1 MAYKRD
7 IIPWLKENGY
17 TWQDIDRIWNE
28 CCEVN
33 ILCNKLAM
41 LGKDWSELSMYAIKQ
56 LPTLKEETL
65 KAQAKAKEEERKNQ
79 EEEQKR
85 KDYEKYYATHFESIL
100 VEKIDKGEDLT
111 ESELVDMLQ
120 CSIERSYGDVDR
132 WTRAVYDIC
141 ELEGRFFCLKWEKG
155 LNENQ
160 SNNFFNQPYE
170 VYPNKVVKVV
180 ESTSYSRYKKADE
193 FKEFHFS
200 STEESELLRMVRDML
215 CGDKDIKVIKT
226 GEDLIIRTNS

>member
-7 IIPWLKENGY
+7 IIPCLKENGY

-65 KAQAKAKEEERKNQ
+65 KAQAKAKEEERKKQ

-85 KDYEKYYATHFESIL
+85 KDYESIMQ
-100 VEKIDKGEDLT
+100 LT
-111 ESELVDMLQ
+111 LRV
-120 CSIERSYGDVDR
+120 
-132 WTRAVYDIC
+132 
-141 ELEGRFFCLKWEKG
+141 F
-155 LNENQ
+155 
-160 SNNFFNQPYE
+160 
-170 VYPNKVVKVV
+170 
-180 ESTSYSRYKKADE
+180 
-193 FKEFHFS
+193 
-200 STEESELLRMVRDML
+200 LLRRL
-215 CGDKDIKVIKT
+215 TKVKI
-226 GEDLIIRTNS
+226 